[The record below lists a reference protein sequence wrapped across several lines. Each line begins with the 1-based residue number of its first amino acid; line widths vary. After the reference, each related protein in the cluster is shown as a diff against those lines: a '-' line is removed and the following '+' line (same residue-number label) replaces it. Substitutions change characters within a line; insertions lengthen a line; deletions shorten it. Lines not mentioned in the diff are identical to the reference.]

1 MGKTPFV
8 VYVLPVILSVGLGA
22 LVMAEALNEP
32 DRSLNMWQFTG
43 SEYADKVTTD
53 RIQIIGLESQYDVSE
68 PIAVSYTHLTLPTNR
83 EV

>member
-43 SEYADKVTTD
+43 SEYAD
-53 RIQIIGLESQYDVSE
+53 
-68 PIAVSYTHLTLPTNR
+68 
-83 EV
+83 

>member
-43 SEYADKVTTD
+43 SEYADKSQLT
-53 RIQIIGLESQYDVSE
+53 ESKLLDLNHSMMYLNQ
-68 PIAVSYTHLTLPTNR
+68 
-83 EV
+83 